1 MNKRIVILGSGESG
15 VGAALLAKAK
25 GYDVFVSDKGE
36 IKEKYKN
43 ELIENQIAFE
53 EGKHTEELIFN
64 ANEVIKS
71 PGIPDKVELIKKLRS
86 VNIPV
91 ISEIEFAGRYTNAK
105 KICITGSNGKTSTTL
120 LTYHI
125 LN

>member
-1 MNKRIVILGSGESG
+1 MP
-15 VGAALLAKAK
+15 
-25 GYDVFVSDKGE
+25 

-71 PGIPDKVELIKKLRS
+71 PGIPDKVELIKW
-86 VNIPV
+86 P
-91 ISEIEFAGRYTNAK
+91 
-105 KICITGSNGKTSTTL
+105 TL
-120 LTYHI
+120 LLI
-125 LN
+125 LKRLLIQDPSFCRRLRLTTSKNWQT